1 MVGGDVVKLL
11 QTASLV
17 RRLPMSHAD
26 FPYWQDQL
34 SLTIAGNYGE
44 TMVQKFLQE
53 VSVSYALLQN
63 LYTVGSANSSHEM
76 DCIFICP
83 HFVLVLEVKN
93 ITGTIDIDMDTGQ
106 LIRTKSDGTIE
117 RFVNPVLQVNR
128 HLKFLNAILPHVTVM
143 KGVVFS
149 NKQAYLRNIPKHEPI
164 FHLQRLVPFIE
175 EFVERFKDAQLDV
188 AKIYHHLDSLR
199 IPNLLEIRFTS
210 TDFIRGVFCPA
221 CTGRVIM
228 HFQHGTFVCPRCKLR
243 NKDAFFI
250 ALAEYR
256 LLCGETI
263 TNQAFREWCG
273 VKDRYSSNRLLKQ
286 FQKIGQYKGTVY
298 EIPEQI
304 LTMYKD
310 FVYKTHIKH

>member
-175 EFVERFKDAQLDV
+175 ELVERFKDAQLDV